1 MRPRFHIRW
10 LAVAAIVIASPV
22 AMLGLSAFTSAAAQ
36 TSTGS
41 YGAIAHSPGTDSH
54 VAGTASTASAT
65 SRPPNGTI
73 LYSGISGGLGVL
85 KIDNSRNVSQDAVVA
100 LVLGG
105 SKAISVYVRAGSWAT
120 VGNIKD
126 GTYTIYCT
134 TGSPPSFSVSEGRFT
149 SGAAYWRFNDT
160 LLFVAPPDYDIWTL
174 TLYPV
179 SDGNAPTT
187 PISPG
192 DFPA

>member
-1 MRPRFHIRW
+1 MRPRLRFRW
-10 LAVAAIVIASPV
+10 LAVAVIVIASPG

-41 YGAIAHSPGTDSH
+41 YGAIAYAPGTGQH

-73 LYSGISGGLGVL
+73 LYAGISGGLGVL
-85 KIDNSRNVSQDAVVA
+85 KIDNSRVSQDAVVA

-134 TGSPPSFSVSEGRFT
+134 TGSPFSFSVSTGRFT
-149 SGAAYWRFNDT
+149 SGAAYWRFDDR
-160 LLFVAPPDYDIWTL
+160 LPFVPPPDYDIWTL

-179 SDGNAPTT
+179 SNGNAPTT